1 MPLAGA
7 DEEGDLVNENVL
19 LEANAKDD
27 DEFLQNDGVYCHGDV
42 LEHNSRLD
50 SSRSVMCDE
59 QSHEAARAAV
69 ITPTLEPMV
78 S

>member
-1 MPLAGA
+1 MPLASAG
-7 DEEGDLVNENVL
+7 EEGDSVNENVL

-27 DEFLQNDGVYCHGDV
+27 DEFLQNDGAYCHGDV
-42 LEHNSRLD
+42 LEHSQLD
-50 SSRSVMCDE
+50 FPRSVMCDE